1 MNVSSIPVAEGVEKW
16 VNDIHN
22 NIVQHGKECV
32 VDYAPQL
39 GMEFESEVVA
49 YKFYNE
55 YSKRVGFGIRREYG
69 NKSKK
74 DGILTSRRFSCFKE
88 GKRSVDKRDHL
99 TKEPRAETRTG
110 CEAHFEACIDLHE
123 EEGEF
128 LNAWNDLLVDHNVSD
143 DSWLH
148 GIFRVKEKWAWAY
161 VRKTFT
167 ADRASKS
174 HETYTFLSK
183 VCEESNKIINV
194 MLAATSMGGE
204 SMGKCDVSISI
215 ANEKIDNN
223 VNNIDF
229 GGAKGIKK
237 RDSSHKGKK
246 RPKSWVEKLARK
258 RKANLAQKK
267 RKTQENLEQFV
278 ATSDGIHSFDTSHT
292 FTQLLTQPLHC
303 MPISQTSDHI
313 NESGSQYG
321 SGIQVLNASQ
331 PENVRLYLNLNE
343 ADNGNQHGNT
353 IQMTQ
358 SSQVQG
364 ALDLHNFI

>member
-16 VNDIHN
+16 VNDIHS
-22 NIVQHGKECV
+22 NIVQHGKECI

-39 GMEFESEVVA
+39 GMEFESEAVA
-49 YKFYNE
+49 YEFYNE
-55 YSKRVGFGIRREYG
+55 
-69 NKSKK
+69 
-74 DGILTSRRFSCFKE
+74 FSCFKE
-88 GKRSVDKRDHL
+88 GKRDVDKRDHL

-110 CEAHFEACIDLHE
+110 CETPCIDLHE

-161 VRKTFT
+161 VKKTFT
-167 ADRASKS
+167 A
-174 HETYTFLSK
+174 

-246 RPKSWVEKLARK
+246 RPKSWVEKLAQK

-267 RKTQENLEQFV
+267 RKTQENLEQSV

-292 FTQLLTQPLHC
+292 FTQLLTQPLNC
-303 MPISQTSDHI
+303 MSISQTSNHI
-313 NESGSQYG
+313 NENGSQYG

-364 ALDLHNFI
+364 ALDLQNFI